1 MLTGEFGITMDDKG
15 RILVPSKLRSQIAG
29 NILWATKGPDE
40 NLWLYTPEEWEI
52 FSSKV
57 MDNMS
62 PFSEEDRVT
71 YRSIIAPSQELEIDR
86 VGRILIPPSLKL
98 HADLK
103 KEVLILGVI
112 KFMEIWDV
120 EKYALHKRE
129 TSEMGVYRENQKRLK
144 DRVFFKN

>member
-15 RILVPSKLRSQIAG
+15 RLLIPSKMRSQIAG
-29 NILWATKGPDE
+29 NVVWATKGPDE
-40 NLWLYTPEEWEI
+40 NLWLYTPEEWEV

-57 MDNMS
+57 MSNMS
-62 PFSEEDRVT
+62 PFSEEDRET

-86 VGRILIPPSLKL
+86 VGRVLIPPSLKA

-112 KFMEIWDV
+112 KFIEVWDA
-120 EKYALHKRE
+120 EKYALHSRE
-129 TSEMGVYRENQKRLK
+129 TKERGVYKDNQKKLK
-144 DRVFFKN
+144 ERIFF